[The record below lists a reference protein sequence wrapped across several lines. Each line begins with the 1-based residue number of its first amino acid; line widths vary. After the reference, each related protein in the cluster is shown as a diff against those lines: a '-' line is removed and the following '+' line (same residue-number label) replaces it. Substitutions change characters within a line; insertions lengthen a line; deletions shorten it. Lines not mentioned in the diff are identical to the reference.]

1 MYVHWDSSLQD
12 LLQTMSLESFQIFL
26 ISEYIAKKYPKSDIV
41 VTGSNFE
48 QCTGTYNLD
57 RNVRASGALGR
68 PVYKLDDQDQDR
80 YIFYNQNE
88 EEWRI
93 GTKENLKDGEY
104 FYSSEPLF
112 QKFCC

>member
-41 VTGSNFE
+41 ITGSNFE
-48 QCTGTYNLD
+48 ECTGTYNLN
-57 RNVRASGALGR
+57 RNERSSSAPSR
-68 PVYKLDDQDQDR
+68 PVYKLDGQDR
-80 YIFYNQNE
+80 YIFYFKTK

-93 GTKENLKDGEY
+93 GKKQNLENDEY
-104 FYSSEPLF
+104 FFSSEPLF
-112 QKFCC
+112 